1 MNSNNCDLNSS
12 KSTGKPVSRSLAPPL
27 LIIGGGFAGLAA
39 AVDLAEAGRR
49 VLLLERRSFLG
60 GRAYSFKDK
69 TTGDT
74 IDNGQHLMM
83 GCYHNTLSFL
93 KKIGAHAKL
102 KIQANPRID
111 FLYESSNGAVRCTS
125 FKCPPLPAPL
135 HLLGGL
141 ANLKTIGWGDRIK
154 ALRVGLELL
163 SLKLH
168 RLNGNRAGLADITVR
183 QWLNRLGQPERI
195 QRRFWDVV
203 ALATLNES
211 PDIASADMFA
221 RVLDQAFLHAKR
233 DSALIISKVG
243 LSDLYT
249 EDAREFIES
258 RGGQVMLNADVA
270 QIEFADNGVS
280 GANRASGVV
289 LRNGQL
295 IEAEKIVSA
304 VPHSALG
311 RMLATEIISA
321 KRCFQHLDRFSP
333 APIVSINLWFEKT
346 ITDLEFAGLLDSPIE
361 WVFNK
366 NAIAGQPV
374 GKRQHLALVISG
386 AHEAAVKAKEEL
398 IEMASGEMARFFPA
412 ARRQRPVH
420 AFVVREQEA
429 TISHSAGTAR
439 LRPPQRT
446 DVSNLFLAGDWTDTG
461 LPATI
466 EGAVWSGQECARA
479 ILKD

>member
-1 MNSNNCDLNSS
+1 
-12 KSTGKPVSRSLAPPL
+12 
-27 LIIGGGFAGLAA
+27 
-39 AVDLAEAGRR
+39 
-49 VLLLERRSFLG
+49 
-60 GRAYSFKDK
+60 
-69 TTGDT
+69 
-74 IDNGQHLMM
+74 
-83 GCYHNTLSFL
+83 
-93 KKIGAHAKL
+93 
-102 KIQANPRID
+102 
-111 FLYESSNGAVRCTS
+111 
-125 FKCPPLPAPL
+125 
-135 HLLGGL
+135 
-141 ANLKTIGWGDRIK
+141 
-154 ALRVGLELL
+154 
-163 SLKLH
+163 
-168 RLNGNRAGLADITVR
+168 
-183 QWLNRLGQPERI
+183 LGQPERI

-221 RVLDQAFLHAKR
+221 RVLDQAFLHTKR

-249 EDAREFIES
+249 EDARKFIES

-270 QIEFADNGVS
+270 RIEFADKGVN
-280 GANRASGVV
+280 GANGANGASGVI

-311 RMLATEIISA
+311 RMLAAEILSA
-321 KRCFQHLDRFSP
+321 TRCFHHLDRFSP
-333 APIVSINLWFEKT
+333 APIVSINLWFEKN

-398 IEMASGEMARFFPA
+398 IEMASGELARFFPA
-412 ARRQRPVH
+412 ARWQRPVH

>member
-1 MNSNNCDLNSS
+1 MNDDPYTNSS
-12 KSTGKPVSRSLAPPL
+12 RPVV
-27 LIIGGGFAGLAA
+27 IIGGGFAGLAA
-39 AVDLAEAGRR
+39 AVDLVEGGRR

-83 GCYHNTLSFL
+83 GCYHNTLRFL
-93 KKIGAHAKL
+93 KKIGAHHKL
-102 KIQANPRID
+102 KIQADPRVD
-111 FLYESSNGAVRCTS
+111 FLYESGDGAVRSAS

-141 ANLKTIGWGDRIK
+141 ASLKTIGWSDRIK
-154 ALRVGLELL
+154 ALRVGLELR
-163 SLKLH
+163 

-183 QWLNRLGQPERI
+183 QWLNRLGQPERV

-249 EDAREFIES
+249 EDARRFIES
-258 RGGQVMLNADVA
+258 RGGEVVLNADVA
-270 QIEFADNGVS
+270 KIEFAGD
-280 GANRASGVV
+280 GATGATGATRATGVV

-295 IEAEKIVSA
+295 IEAEKVVSA

-311 RMLATEIISA
+311 RMLATEIVSA
-321 KRCFQHLDRFSP
+321 KQCFYHLDRLGT
-333 APIVSINLWFEKT
+333 APIVSINLWFEEHV
-346 ITDLEFAGLLDSPIE
+346 TDLEFAGLLDSPIE

-366 NAIAGQPV
+366 NAIAGERV
-374 GKRQHLALVISG
+374 GKRQQLALVISG
-386 AHEAAVKAKEEL
+386 AHEAAAKAKEEL

-446 DVSNLFLAGDWTDTG
+446 DFNDLFLAGDWTDTG

-479 ILKD
+479 ILMSD